1 MLDVFEQFELASRQA
16 GTIFPLV
23 PRLIL
28 SVDRSGGAEAA
39 LSTVA
44 LAIRLRAEGGVG
56 RYVVGI
62 DFSGNPTVS
71 GFAQFAA
78 AFTAARC
85 AGLHTV
91 VHAAEIF
98 NDPDT
103 DAILAFRPDR
113 LGHALHLS
121 AAHVAAL
128 EAAPIP
134 IELCP
139 TSNMKTLRLSSLADH
154 PTLRRWIEG
163 GYPVSISTDDFGVFS
178 TTASQRAQTSHRVPG
193 RVAIIGSRRPS
204 RLHVAGRLG
213 SSAGPGLPGPRSA
226 ALEPLRGVPQRWPR
240 RL

>member
-1 MLDVFEQFELASRQA
+1 M
-16 GTIFPLV
+16 
-23 PRLIL
+23 
-28 SVDRSGGAEAA
+28 
-39 LSTVA
+39 
-44 LAIRLRAEGGVG
+44 
-56 RYVVGI
+56 
-62 DFSGNPTVS
+62 
-71 GFAQFAA
+71 
-78 AFTAARC
+78 
-85 AGLHTV
+85 
-91 VHAAEIF
+91 
-98 NDPDT
+98 
-103 DAILAFRPDR
+103 
-113 LGHALHLS
+113 
-121 AAHVAAL
+121 AAL
-128 EAAPIP
+128 EASPIP